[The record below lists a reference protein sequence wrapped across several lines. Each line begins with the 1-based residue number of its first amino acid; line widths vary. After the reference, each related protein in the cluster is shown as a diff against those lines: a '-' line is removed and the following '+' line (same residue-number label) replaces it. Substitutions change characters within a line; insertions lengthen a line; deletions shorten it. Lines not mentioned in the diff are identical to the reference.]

1 LLRYELNSVVVHR
14 FVRPH
19 LMINDVLI
27 AFFLFLFVFLIALAG
42 IKLHDEV
49 MRVLEVITN
58 GAMV

>member
-1 LLRYELNSVVVHR
+1 
-14 FVRPH
+14 
-19 LMINDVLI
+19 MINDVLI